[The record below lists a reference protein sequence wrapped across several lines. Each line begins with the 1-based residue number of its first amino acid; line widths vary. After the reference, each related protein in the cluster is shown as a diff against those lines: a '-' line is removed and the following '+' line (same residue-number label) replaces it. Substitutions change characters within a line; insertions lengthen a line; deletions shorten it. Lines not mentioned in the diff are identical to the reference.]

1 MVFARESLLKTL
13 DHVDFI
19 EVQLYFMMKVVE
31 VVNFIAHGG
40 VLGYYSSQN

>member
-1 MVFARESLLKTL
+1 MVFARKYLLKTL

-31 VVNFIAHGG
+31 AENFIAHEG
-40 VLGYYSSQN
+40 VL